1 MACVVLK
8 SKIQVLFCKIIRFTY
23 YGVKYKLLSP
33 RPAPAPDV
41 LYHSVFGDKKDED
54 TPRTPNTQSVNGRQV
69 SHVSSMTAA
78 FIAAA
83 RSSST
88 GAPRRAGRARKV
100 HAKAG
105 SRAPWPEVGAKIQR
119 VVGKIEREPA
129 ARLVRREQPRL
140 GRRAAHEA

>member
-1 MACVVLK
+1 MSSPHVQL
-8 SKIQVLFCKIIRFTY
+8 QTFCTTQYLEI
-23 YGVKYKLLSP
+23 
-33 RPAPAPDV
+33 
-41 LYHSVFGDKKDED
+41 HKKDED
-54 TPRTPNTQSVNGRQV
+54 TPRTPNTQSVNGRHV

-78 FIAAA
+78 LIAAA
-83 RSSST
+83 A
-88 GAPRRAGRARKV
+88 GAARGRATRAAAGRARTR
-100 HAKAG
+100 KAS

>member
-1 MACVVLK
+1 MACVVLLE
-8 SKIQVLFCKIIRFTY
+8 SKIKVLFCKTL
-23 YGVKYKLLSP
+23 GKLLP
-33 RPAPAPDV
+33 TRPAPDV
-41 LYHSVFGDKKDED
+41 LYQHSVFGDKKDED

-83 RSSST
+83 RSSCT